1 MPVTFLRITLGTNS
15 DLNFVQKLI
24 GFFPRL
30 ETLEIILAE
39 FSIGQNADIVV
50 KSTPSENPTLLKS
63 LIIRI
68 AKESKIAFAEKKNEI
83 VMLCEILGINVI
95 QNVDRIY
102 LEDSGRL
109 LPYMFYLYD
118 WKKLTRVHFPY
129 ACQEILEKLTLL
141 PSSLNEL
148 KLDNISNLYWLEKVM
163 TRHMSSIVILDVSLF
178 TDDITHPEQSEFP
191 KLSRLE
197 KLSYSIG
204 KRNPNRPWCG
214 TGRRMGRLRGDFSSP
229 LDRLVGLDRLNMRG
243 ILQAG
248 SAAFKEKFPRL
259 RHLELKQHGCYLNLS
274 RQEILF
280 SNVDESEVQIDQ
292 IEVFI
297 MQLLNFY
304 NHELDSLELNL
315 LSEKLKIIF
324 PNAKIL
330 RICKNNLTC

>member
-1 MPVTFLRITLGTNS
+1 MSLVNLSKTWNSPHSETPPPWSGYAVSHPTPDEDPCVLEITSFFTTIEHQHLNRVTFLRITLGTNS

-204 KRNPNRPWCG
+204 KREGWR
-214 TGRRMGRLRGDFSSP
+214 
-229 LDRLVGLDRLNMRG
+229 
-243 ILQAG
+243 
-248 SAAFKEKFPRL
+248 
-259 RHLELKQHGCYLNLS
+259 
-274 RQEILF
+274 
-280 SNVDESEVQIDQ
+280 
-292 IEVFI
+292 
-297 MQLLNFY
+297 FY
-304 NHELDSLELNL
+304 
-315 LSEKLKIIF
+315 
-324 PNAKIL
+324 
-330 RICKNNLTC
+330 